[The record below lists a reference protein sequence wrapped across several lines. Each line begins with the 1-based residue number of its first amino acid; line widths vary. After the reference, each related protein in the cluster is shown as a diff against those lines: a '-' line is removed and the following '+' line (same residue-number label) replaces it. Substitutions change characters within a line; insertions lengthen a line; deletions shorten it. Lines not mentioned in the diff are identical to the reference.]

1 MMCEC
6 YLSCCFQRFPSTSQ
20 INLQPFTNKTEAL
33 GWDDLACMESVPIEH
48 PKQATFE
55 LIGKLLSG
63 NLQILLKLKSYLL
76 ISFCLLC
83 HNTPM
88 LNGFCIKVLG
98 MSEVLCLFSNL
109 GLLN

>member
-55 LIGKLLSG
+55 LIGKLLSAIKPHHPQWVCDTLVAVWKFV
-63 NLQILLKLKSYLL
+63 NPLEIEILSSDK
-76 ISFCLLC
+76 F
-83 HNTPM
+83 
-88 LNGFCIKVLG
+88 
-98 MSEVLCLFSNL
+98 LFTVPQHSHVEWIL
-109 GLLN
+109 H